1 MEGEKKEKGRGEQKD
16 HGGAAGSSH
25 GGGGKVSL
33 GARPTG
39 GLSEE
44 RWGVSSIDFLFT

>member
-33 GARPTG
+33 GARV
-39 GLSEE
+39 
-44 RWGVSSIDFLFT
+44 VSQRRDGEFRV